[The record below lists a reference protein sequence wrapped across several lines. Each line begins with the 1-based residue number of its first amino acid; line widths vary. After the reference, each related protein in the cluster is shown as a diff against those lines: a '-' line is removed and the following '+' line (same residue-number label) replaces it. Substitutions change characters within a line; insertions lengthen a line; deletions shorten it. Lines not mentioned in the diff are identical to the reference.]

1 MFGKSRNKVDP
12 NFNAINAL
20 TSDRELDVARTYNS
34 PVILR
39 ELKWNAVYLVEI
51 DNNQYIL
58 KYENHSQKLKGIKQ
72 SANRKNKLERLEWD
86 QNAKLFVKK
95 GIEIASIL
103 VAYVM
108 EDPVHKKFRLLS
120 KNESARFTDRINE
133 KRQSEPQNYR
143 GGVPEFDVHFEF
155 LQTNTAYIMP
165 LIGDLSACK
174 DPQSRAEELEVLEIV
189 SRFYRPDF
197 NFESFGRLII
207 CDMFLCNLDRFHD
220 LHNDNDRGTTNFG
233 NFFIVDSPSRF
244 INLDFIDT
252 QTSFTFLLGVSWNK
266 ILNAFNNTENEYR
279 RICENNMISLQPGS
293 KSIRQEVARR
303 ALNELWQSIN
313 NVRNITVPRTP
324 PPGALKQVQDGMER
338 GLKQLQI
345 FARAANQGIE
355 EDQFR
360 LGLLTRFTAAGLL

>member
-1 MFGKSRNKVDP
+1 MFGKSRKNEDP

-20 TSDRELDVARTYNS
+20 TSDRDLDVARTYTS

-39 ELKWNAVYLVEI
+39 ELKRNAVYLVEI

-58 KYENHSQKLKGIKQ
+58 KYENHSQKLRGIKE
-72 SANRKNKLERLEWD
+72 SANRKNKLERLGWD

-95 GIEIASIL
+95 GIEIASML

-165 LIGDLSACK
+165 LIGDLSAYK
-174 DPQSRAEELEVLEIV
+174 DPRSRAEELEVLEIV

-207 CDMFLCNLDRFHD
+207 CDMFLCNLDRFRD
-220 LHNDNDRGTTNFG
+220 LHNDHDRGTTNFG
-233 NFFIVDSPSRF
+233 NFFIVDSPPRF

-252 QTSFTFLLGVSWNK
+252 QTSFTFLLGVSWELVLK
-266 ILNAFNNTENEYR
+266 TLDDEYLG
-279 RICENNMISLQPGS
+279 ICKNNMISLQPGN
-293 KSIRQEVARR
+293 KSIRPKVARR

-313 NVRNITVPRTP
+313 NVPNITVPATP

>member
-1 MFGKSRNKVDP
+1 MFGKYRKKVDP

-20 TSDRELDVARTYNS
+20 TSDRELDVATTFNS

-58 KYENHSQKLKGIKQ
+58 KYENHSQKLRGIKRTE
-72 SANRKNKLERLEWD
+72 NRNQKLIRLGWD

-95 GIEIASIL
+95 GIEIASML

-120 KNESARFTDRINE
+120 KNESAIFIDRINK

-143 GGVPEFDVHFEF
+143 GGVPEFDVQVEF
-155 LQTNTAYIMP
+155 RQTNTAYIMP
-165 LIGDLSACK
+165 LIGDLYACK
-174 DPQSRAEELEVLEIV
+174 DPQSEDEDLEVLDIV

-207 CDMFLCNLDRFHD
+207 CDMFLCNLDRFYD
-220 LHNDNDRGTTNFG
+220 LHNDHDRGTTNFG
-233 NFFIVDSPSRF
+233 NFFIVDSPPRF

-266 ILNAFNNTENEYR
+266 ILNTLNTEDEYL

-293 KSIRQEVARR
+293 KSIRQKVARR

-338 GLKQLQI
+338 GLKQLQN